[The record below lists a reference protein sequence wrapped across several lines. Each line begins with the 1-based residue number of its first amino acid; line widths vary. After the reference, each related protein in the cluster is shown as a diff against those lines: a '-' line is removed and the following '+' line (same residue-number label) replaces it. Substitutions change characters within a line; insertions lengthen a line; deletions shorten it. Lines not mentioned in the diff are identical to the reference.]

1 MKNVVELNMKGSK
14 VKQLWNGNKCPQ
26 RLKHLDLSECEY
38 LETLPDLS
46 SAPNLERI
54 ILSNCKTLSQITL
67 SIQCLHN
74 LVALDLRGCEKL
86 RSLPRLAQLGSLTI
100 LYLKG
105 CSNLQMLVDIPRG
118 LKFLLL
124 GECGLEEWFQEDGLV
139 CNLQMIDIRN
149 CKNLR
154 SLPSSDCLNS
164 IKELSLKG
172 CSSLSKFPENLGNNI
187 TKLDLSYTAIE
198 DLSSTIL
205 HLSSLYQLDMQGCKR
220 LKSLSSSICQLKSLT
235 SLNLSD
241 CSKLGKLPDLHGLW
255 SLRELRLDR
264 TALVEI
270 PSDIVC
276 LSSLKVLYLNDCNKL
291 KGLPELPSQL
301 RVLQVKNCM
310 LLKTAVSTSCILP
323 IKPERCCFKFDFM
336 NCFNLDQNARG
347 NIMGDAELR
356 IKELAICSSGS
367 GSETPE
373 WFSFQS
379 QGSSLNADML
389 LPSWFIST
397 FLDFAFCVVVEYEIP
412 AINREEYY
420 DFNLRVSCKCC
431 FKTTN
436 GYKEYLITHFRSHH
450 GPVFESDSVYLW
462 YKHRDLSIWLIRN
475 CYRVNEASFEFK
487 AEKLS
492 SKKEVNV
499 KMKEVNVKMKVKSC
513 GVHLVC
519 AEDESRIQAT
529 SSYFL
534 GGQVMESDSMSDY
547 EEDEPLPKKLKPFP
561 AFC

>member
-1 MKNVVELNMKGSK
+1 
-14 VKQLWNGNKCPQ
+14 
-26 RLKHLDLSECEY
+26 
-38 LETLPDLS
+38 
-46 SAPNLERI
+46 
-54 ILSNCKTLSQITL
+54 
-67 SIQCLHN
+67 
-74 LVALDLRGCEKL
+74 
-86 RSLPRLAQLGSLTI
+86 
-100 LYLKG
+100 
-105 CSNLQMLVDIPRG
+105 
-118 LKFLLL
+118 
-124 GECGLEEWFQEDGLV
+124 
-139 CNLQMIDIRN
+139 
-149 CKNLR
+149 
-154 SLPSSDCLNS
+154 
-164 IKELSLKG
+164 
-172 CSSLSKFPENLGNNI
+172 
-187 TKLDLSYTAIE
+187 
-198 DLSSTIL
+198 
-205 HLSSLYQLDMQGCKR
+205 
-220 LKSLSSSICQLKSLT
+220 
-235 SLNLSD
+235 
-241 CSKLGKLPDLHGLW
+241 
-255 SLRELRLDR
+255 
-264 TALVEI
+264 
-270 PSDIVC
+270 
-276 LSSLKVLYLNDCNKL
+276 
-291 KGLPELPSQL
+291 
-301 RVLQVKNCM
+301 M

-323 IKPERCCFKFDFM
+323 MKPEPCCFQFDFM

-356 IKELAICSSGS
+356 IKELAICSRNNVRRSQDIITHWLRFDLTLS

-499 KMKEVNVKMKVKSC
+499 KMKGC
-513 GVHLVC
+513 GVHL
-519 AEDESRIQAT
+519 
-529 SSYFL
+529 
-534 GGQVMESDSMSDY
+534 VMESDSMSDY
-547 EEDEPLPKKLKPFP
+547 EEEEQNDSTSESEEDEQVL
-561 AFC
+561 